1 MHSVALYDNTLL
13 FTDYTTTLD
22 RCRAL
27 LDHNQQIQEVAR
39 SRVIRLSKRYI
50 LMYEDGGSLAPFI
63 KGIPNDIKMRPP
75 QLSRQQ
81 GRHGYLWRANIPGG
95 RDCCEK
101 RYIYVPLLHLCLF
114 PKDVGEGRDGGP
126 QQAFS
131 SREPLRKRQ
140 QKESERKK

>member
-63 KGIPNDIKMRPP
+63 KGIPNDIKMRPATAFTAAGETRVLVES
-75 QLSRQQ
+75 QYS
-81 GRHGYLWRANIPGG
+81 GG
-95 RDCCEK
+95 
-101 RYIYVPLLHLCLF
+101 
-114 PKDVGEGRDGGP
+114 
-126 QQAFS
+126 
-131 SREPLRKRQ
+131 
-140 QKESERKK
+140 